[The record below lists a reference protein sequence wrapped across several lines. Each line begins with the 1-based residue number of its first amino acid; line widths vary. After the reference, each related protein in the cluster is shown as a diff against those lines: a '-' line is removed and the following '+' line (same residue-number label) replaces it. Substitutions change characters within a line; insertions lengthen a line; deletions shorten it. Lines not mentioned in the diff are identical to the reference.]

1 VDYQQ
6 ISYKKNIYKEK
17 KMNFLDNTL
26 IGYFTLAAGVS
37 ALLQVTFLTLMFTV
51 SNRPFGTISDYFYA
65 LTPLLILPL
74 FFSLRQSTE
83 LQQTGLSQ
91 ILLIIGI
98 IGLLIASITQVVLL
112 IKIINYK
119 QSVLGNIVGTSLM
132 GITILAYAASHLN
145 SALPSGFTWFGIS
158 LGAVMLSGFIT
169 AAFFLDKVTA
179 MSSGQFTPTN
189 TSPLMSVAVWAGM
202 LAQIGLPIWLL
213 WAARLLLNGTLKI
226 VV

>member
-1 VDYQQ
+1 
-6 ISYKKNIYKEK
+6 
-17 KMNFLDNTL
+17 MNFLDNTL
-26 IGYFTLAAGVS
+26 IGYFTLAAGIS

-65 LTPLLILPL
+65 LTPLLVLPL
-74 FFSLRQSTE
+74 FISLRQNAE
-83 LQQTGLSQ
+83 LQQPGFSQ
-91 ILLIIGI
+91 FFLIIGM

-112 IKIINYK
+112 LKMINYK

-132 GITILAYAASHLN
+132 GITILTYAISHLN
-145 SALPSGFTWFGIS
+145 SALPGSFTWFGIM

-179 MSSGQFTPTN
+179 MSSGQFTL
-189 TSPLMSVAVWAGM
+189 TSANPLMSVVVLAGM

-226 VV
+226 AV